1 MVKYDKLYLITISLS
16 SHLKIDIC
24 EDEDDN
30 DEWTNGNLIYCNI
43 QKKRISS
50 CASSIK
56 FNWIISVLL
65 LRVPLST
72 CFNFFSP
79 NPNDLLNENF
89 IFISVTQFH
98 LMTTREK
105 WASNGEK
112 CVAPTVPQ
120 YWIYFFLLMS
130 RRTQNKKKQVK
141 LNIEDLISQSLSYV
155 IAPSIRGDGRENE
168 IPPIGYFAAANILV
182 VIELTMLCVW
192 STMCHVCVLS
202 SGG

>member
-43 QKKRISS
+43 QKKKNLKLCIVHQIQLNYFSFASSCSTFDMFQLFFPQPKWLIEWKFHLRLSHAISS
-50 CASSIK
+50 HDNKRKMSIEWRKMCRTNSSAI
-56 FNWIISVLL
+56 
-65 LRVPLST
+65 
-72 CFNFFSP
+72 
-79 NPNDLLNENF
+79 LNLF
-89 IFISVTQFH
+89 
-98 LMTTREK
+98 
-105 WASNGEK
+105 
-112 CVAPTVPQ
+112 
-120 YWIYFFLLMS
+120 FFLLMS

-155 IAPSIRGDGRENE
+155 IAPSTRGDGRENE
-168 IPPIGYFAAANILV
+168 IPPIGYFAANILV

>member
-43 QKKRISS
+43 QKKESQAVHRPSNSIELFQFCFFVFHFRHVSTFFPQPKWLIEWKFHLRLSHAISS
-50 CASSIK
+50 HDNKRKMSIEWRKMCRTNSSAI
-56 FNWIISVLL
+56 
-65 LRVPLST
+65 
-72 CFNFFSP
+72 
-79 NPNDLLNENF
+79 LN
-89 IFISVTQFH
+89 
-98 LMTTREK
+98 L
-105 WASNGEK
+105 
-112 CVAPTVPQ
+112 
-120 YWIYFFLLMS
+120 FFLLMS

-155 IAPSIRGDGRENE
+155 IAPSTRGDGRENE
-168 IPPIGYFAAANILV
+168 IPPIGYFAANILV